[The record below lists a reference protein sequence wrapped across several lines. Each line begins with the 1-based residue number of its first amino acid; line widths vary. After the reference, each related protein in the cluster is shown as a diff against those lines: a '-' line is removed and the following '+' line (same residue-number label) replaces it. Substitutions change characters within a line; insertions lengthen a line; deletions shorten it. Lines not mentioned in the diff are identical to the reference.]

1 MEMGK
6 CGSNGDIKI
15 TLEDL
20 QIENGTKVTDES
32 INIKWKVKTKV
43 IESNPVGQKPNYL
56 CSILSG

>member
-1 MEMGK
+1 MRK

-20 QIENGTKVTDES
+20 QNKNAISVKDES

-43 IESNPVGQKPNYL
+43 
-56 CSILSG
+56 